1 MKYSLQCPCGYETYT
16 VENPKDLDYA
26 LIYAHMA
33 FCEYYLEG
41 SEWRTVKVYDE

>member
-1 MKYSLQCPCGYETYT
+1 MCGYETYT

-33 FCEYYLEG
+33 FCEVYLETEG
-41 SEWRTVKVYDE
+41 VKGYEAIRRD